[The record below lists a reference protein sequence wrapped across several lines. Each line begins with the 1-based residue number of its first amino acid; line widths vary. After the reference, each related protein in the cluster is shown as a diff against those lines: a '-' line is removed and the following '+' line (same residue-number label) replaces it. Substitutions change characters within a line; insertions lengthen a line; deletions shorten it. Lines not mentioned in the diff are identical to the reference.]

1 MSNGKVNS
9 TVTEDISI
17 GSGDDG
23 IDLNEKAT
31 LQQNQPVDE
40 EKQRLM
46 QEYREELTKVFNLVH
61 HLAQFCCVFVISTY
75 RKIDPRRH

>member
-9 TVTEDISI
+9 AITEDISI

-31 LQQNQPVDE
+31 LQQNQPIDE

-46 QEYREELTKVFNLVH
+46 QEYREELTKVFGFVH
-61 HLAQFCCVFVISTY
+61 HFGSVFMCL
-75 RKIDPRRH
+75 